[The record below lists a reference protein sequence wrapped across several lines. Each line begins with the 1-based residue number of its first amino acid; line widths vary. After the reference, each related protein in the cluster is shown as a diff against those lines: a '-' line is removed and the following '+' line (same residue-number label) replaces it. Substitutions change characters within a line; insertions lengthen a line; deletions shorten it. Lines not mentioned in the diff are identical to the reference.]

1 MILVPSFQA
10 LVRLHFHTHLKWGMA
25 VKLATAHDRATEAV
39 EDVFKIQYLFTHF
52 FLSATRTSNIPNG
65 NCTISQP
72 VSLSDDEWHGANLL
86 GNPRYT
92 QMRETYLDYF

>member
-1 MILVPSFQA
+1 MSLVPSFQA

-25 VKLATAHDRATEAV
+25 IKLAIYDMATEAV

-52 FLSATRTSNIPNG
+52 FFSATRTSDIPNG

-92 QMRETYLDYF
+92 HMHETYLGYF